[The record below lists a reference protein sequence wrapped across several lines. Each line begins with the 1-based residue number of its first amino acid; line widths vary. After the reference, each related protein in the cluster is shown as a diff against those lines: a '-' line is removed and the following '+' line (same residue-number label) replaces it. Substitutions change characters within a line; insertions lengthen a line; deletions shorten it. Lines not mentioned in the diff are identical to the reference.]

1 MSGAVKGKGVIMK
14 KITCVEF
21 DEKMTELM
29 QQIEDLNAIKAGFF
43 CNREKMKSEDFVKQL
58 VDVNFELLAKHSTLF
73 TLISIEID
81 LSNECEYQEAEND
94 N

>member
-14 KITCVEF
+14 KRTCIEF
-21 DEKMTELM
+21 DEKMTDLM
-29 QQIEDLNAIKAGFF
+29 QQIEDLNAVKVGLF

-58 VDVNFELLAKHSTLF
+58 DDVNFELLAKHSTLF

-81 LSNECEYQEAEND
+81 VSNECEDQED
-94 N
+94 I